1 MSHLFGTDGVRGR
14 ANQDLTPELAL
25 GLARAVAEHLLPER
39 GRVIIGMDTRT
50 SGPMLE
56 GALAA
61 GFSACG
67 ADVFLAGVIP
77 TPAISFL
84 IKDEHAD
91 LGAVISASHNQPE
104 DNGIKFFDRQGRKL
118 TLSQEDAIE
127 NSFSKI
133 APQPGPVGMIVP
145 LEAAASRYA
154 AFLAGT
160 IEIEEIDLDGRTIV
174 VDCAYG
180 ATGAIAPR
188 VLRHFNAR
196 VIELHTVPDGTRI
209 NQECGSTHLDSLRAA
224 VLEHHANLGIA
235 FDGDGDRVL
244 LVSPTGETVDGDRM
258 MGIAALHLQQKG
270 SLDPAIVV
278 ATVMSN
284 FGLEEALK
292 RAGIEM
298 VRTPV
303 GDRNVAQAML
313 AHGAKIGGEQ
323 SGHIIFSDH
332 SSTGD
337 GILTAVKL
345 LEIAHERGIDLHTLA
360 EEIPLYPQVQ
370 QDIAIS
376 DPLVCLDLVAVQ
388 DAIAAAKRHLE
399 GCGRLIVRASGTQP
413 LVRVLVEGKDEALC
427 NEVCT
432 ELAAVIEETCRKRD
446 AKEA

>member
-1 MSHLFGTDGVRGR
+1 MNHLFGTDGVRGR
-14 ANQDLTPELAL
+14 ANQELTPELSLA
-25 GLARAVAEHLLPER
+25 LARAVAEHLLPER
-39 GRVIIGMDTRT
+39 GRVIIGRDTRT

-56 GALAA
+56 GTLAA

-77 TPAISFL
+77 TPAIAFL

-118 TLSQEDAIE
+118 TLSQEEAIE
-127 NSFSKI
+127 NYFSKI
-133 APQPGPVGMIVP
+133 SPQPGPVGRIVP

-196 VIELHTVPDGTRI
+196 VIELHTLPDGMRI
-209 NQECGSTHLDSLRAA
+209 NQECGSTHLAPLRAA

-244 LVSPTGETVDGDRM
+244 LVSPTGEKIDGDRM
-258 MGIAALHLQQKG
+258 IGIAAIHLQQKG

-284 FGLEEALK
+284 LGLEEALK
-292 RAGIEM
+292 KAGIEM

-332 SSTGD
+332 SPTGD

-345 LEIAHERGIDLHTLA
+345 LEIAHECGIDLHTLA
-360 EEIPLYPQVQ
+360 KEIPLYPQVQ
-370 QDIAIS
+370 HDIAVS
-376 DPLVCLDLVAVQ
+376 DPTACLNLAAVQ
-388 DAIAAAKRHLE
+388 DAIAVAESHLE
-399 GCGRLIVRASGTQP
+399 DCGRLIVRASGTQP

-432 ELAAVIEETCRKRD
+432 ELAAVIEETRQRCD
-446 AKEA
+446 AEKA